1 MITAPQPGPRRP
13 RQSVKRHAYW
23 NGRLCEAPPEVVVQ
37 SMTGDALCDH
47 AFLMYPTESLITTMI
62 VGFKWEK
69 GRADGDVW
77 ISLSPQRMEETS
89 VYVRLEVPP
98 QWETAMRDERVCL
111 DQIWKCFYR
120 TTARRVW
127 DALLREGWVPVQ
139 GTLTPK

>member
-1 MITAPQPGPRRP
+1 MNTAPQPPS
-13 RQSVKRHAYW
+13 RQTVKRHYSDAYW
-23 NGRLCEAPPEVVVQ
+23 NGRLCEAPPEVVMR

-47 AFLMYPTESLITTMI
+47 AFLAYPTESLMSTMI
-62 VGFKWEK
+62 VGFKWAK

-98 QWETAMRDERVCL
+98 QWETAMRDERVCV
-111 DQIWKCFYR
+111 DQVWKCFYR

-127 DALLREGWVPVQ
+127 DALLREGWVPVRD
-139 GTLTPK
+139 TPAPK